1 MCKEN
6 YCNVAL
12 TGVLRQ
18 GPITIPIHNF
28 YIQMLDSGSGSVLK
42 LDLSVA

>member
-18 GPITIPIHNF
+18 GPTTIHIHYF
-28 YIQMLDSGSGSVLK
+28 YIQMLDSGSVLK
-42 LDLSVA
+42 LHLSVA